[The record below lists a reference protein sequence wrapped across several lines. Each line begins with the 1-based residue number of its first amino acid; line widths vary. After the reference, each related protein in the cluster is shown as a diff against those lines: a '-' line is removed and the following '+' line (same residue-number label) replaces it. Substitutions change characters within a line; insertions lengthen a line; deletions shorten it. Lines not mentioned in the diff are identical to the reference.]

1 MAACPDCADYIFDLE
16 WVSMERARA
25 LETARDEITRL
36 ERELA
41 ELRRDHHRATAELR
55 TRDQLADWAGTEDH
69 SCACH
74 VVPMPPCTHCT
85 DCDECNKEN

>member
-1 MAACPDCADYIFDLE
+1 MAACPDCADRIFDLE
-16 WVSMERARA
+16 WTNTERARA
-25 LETARDEITRL
+25 LETARDEIARL

-41 ELRRDHHRATAELR
+41 QLRRDHHRVTAEPK
-55 TRDQLADWAGTEDH
+55 TPDQLTDWAGPEDH
-69 SCACH
+69 SCSCH